1 LSIGGEVRERYAKL
15 HGYEVVDTL
24 IDDGYSEA
32 SIDRPGLRR
41 VYEMAESGR

>member
-1 LSIGGEVRERYAKL
+1 MRERYAKL

-24 IDDGYSEA
+24 IDEYSEA